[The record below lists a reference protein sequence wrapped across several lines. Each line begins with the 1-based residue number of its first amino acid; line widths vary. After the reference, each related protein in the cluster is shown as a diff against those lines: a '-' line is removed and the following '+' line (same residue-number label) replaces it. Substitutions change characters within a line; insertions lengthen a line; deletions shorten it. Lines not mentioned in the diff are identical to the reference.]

1 MHKTSR
7 GWCLAVR
14 LRLRVQQRRDSAP
27 QRTVRHTK
35 AFLDAGSLRCV
46 DRAYSRG
53 LHSHEHVPAVR
64 LPGRTVLRPR
74 PVSFMAQACPGHQ
87 PQPQH
92 YVQPTGVYCHLHQ
105 RRHIL
110 RSRADSPSAFRRVFG
125 LARRHSGD
133 STGSF
138 VGFVPPQSNCASLR
152 LFRMTATPMR
162 CSEQLRASRHL
173 LPPPPFRPPCRC
185 RAALRC
191 R

>member
-1 MHKTSR
+1 MPTMHKTSR

-152 LFRMTATPMR
+152 LFRMTATPN
-162 CSEQLRASRHL
+162 H
-173 LPPPPFRPPCRC
+173 
-185 RAALRC
+185 AL
-191 R
+191 